1 MNQTKSVLLVED
13 DKIDVMTIRRIFKEL
28 NIQNPLTVA
37 SNGEEALD
45 LLMQG
50 STQNFSVILLDL
62 NMPRMSGIE
71 FLTVVKSNDHFRH
84 IPIVVLTT
92 SNHEDDI
99 QQAYDLSVEG
109 YMVKPVDYDQFVEM
123 MKNIHGYWTTSA

>member
-1 MNQTKSVLLVED
+1 MNPTKSVLLVED

-99 QQAYDLSVEG
+99 QQAYELAVEG

>member
-99 QQAYDLSVEG
+99 QQAYELAVEG

>member
-28 NIQNPLTVA
+28 KIQNPLTVA

-50 STQNFSVILLDL
+50 RTQNFSVILLDL

-71 FLTVVKSNDHFRH
+71 FLAVVKSNDRFRH

>member
-45 LLMQG
+45 LLMQE

-99 QQAYDLSVEG
+99 QQAYELAVEG

>member
-1 MNQTKSVLLVED
+1 MNPTKSVLLVED

-28 NIQNPLTVA
+28 NIQNPLIVA
-37 SNGEEALD
+37 SNGEEALN

-50 STQNFSVILLDL
+50 ATPNFSVILLDL

-99 QQAYDLSVEG
+99 QQAYALSVEG
-109 YMVKPVDYDQFVEM
+109 YMVKPVDYNQFVDM

>member
-1 MNQTKSVLLVED
+1 MNPTKSVLLVED

>member
-1 MNQTKSVLLVED
+1 MNPTKSVLLVED

-109 YMVKPVDYDQFVEM
+109 YMVKPVDYNQFVDM